1 MRLSI
6 ITINRNNAEG
16 LLKTIE
22 SVLAQ
27 TFKEFEYIIVDGAST
42 DNSVDIIKEYIQKVE
57 CGKWKEESVLW
68 VSEPD
73 TGIYNAMNKGI
84 EIAEG
89 RRVVNSF
96 NRSELVED
104 KNKGK
109 GDGYVLMLNSGD
121 YLVDEH
127 VIERILPELDGTD
140 IIQGNTISENGGRLW
155 RNRGYGKSDISFL
168 DVQRGYFLHQASFCK
183 RSLFEHFGYFNESN
197 RYVSD
202 TEFFIKALGFGGA
215 SFKYIDVDVANFDA
229 TGFSSTCDTK
239 IRRAYKNEEMR
250 MQEKLFPGRLYAYC
264 IDSERKVELF
274 DVLHKHRWLWIF
286 LLLLK
291 KIHDCVYGEPQV
303 PISEEIKNS
312 PY

>member
-73 TGIYNAMNKGI
+73 TGIYNAMNKGVRMSSG
-84 EIAEG
+84 E
-89 RRVVNSF
+89 
-96 NRSELVED
+96 
-104 KNKGK
+104 
-109 GDGYVLMLNSGD
+109 YTLMLNSGD